1 MIKGPPKTIFLYCPL
16 TGSVSISVHRRNC
29 DLAPFFDAEE
39 EDEEDD
45 NDDDDEVDA
54 ILLPEP
60 DVSSASN
67 HI

>member
-1 MIKGPPKTIFLYCPL
+1 MIKGPPKTILLYCTL

-39 EDEEDD
+39 EDDD
-45 NDDDDEVDA
+45 DDDDEVDA